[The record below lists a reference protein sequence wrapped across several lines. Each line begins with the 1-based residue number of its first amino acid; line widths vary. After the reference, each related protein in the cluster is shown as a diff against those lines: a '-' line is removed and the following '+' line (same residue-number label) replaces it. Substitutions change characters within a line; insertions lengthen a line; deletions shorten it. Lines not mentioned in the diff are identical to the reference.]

1 MANNTARAAKLAD
14 RIKVVVAET
23 LKTRIKDP
31 RLGFVT
37 ITDARITGDLR
48 EATVFYTV
56 LGDET
61 ERIESAAALESAKG
75 VLRSEV
81 GRQTGVKFTPTLAF
95 IADAIPEGAK
105 QIDELLARAAA
116 LDAKV
121 QEVAQGKT
129 YAGEPDPYRAPR
141 VDEDEDDD
149 EEADGEDEEHGDAA
163 GDADEAGDRDGD
175 EVAAEAEA
183 KADDGVAAVVER
195 GVNERAAG
203 EGVGRS

>member
-56 LGDET
+56 YGDEA
-61 ERIESAAALESAKG
+61 ERTGSAAALESAKG
-75 VLRSEV
+75 ILRSEV

-95 IADAIPEGAK
+95 VADAIPEGAK
-105 QIDELLARAAA
+105 QIDELLARAAEA
-116 LDAKV
+116 DAKV
-121 QEVAQGKT
+121 LEVAKDAK

-141 VDEDEDDD
+141 VAEDEDEDA
-149 EEADGEDEEHGDAA
+149 ET
-163 GDADEAGDRDGD
+163 DGD
-175 EVAAEAEA
+175 E
-183 KADDGVAAVVER
+183 
-195 GVNERAAG
+195 
-203 EGVGRS
+203 